1 MAQEVRDLVEKYY
14 PNFPIRHSGKIYR
27 DTTEFMNISYGD
39 VIFIDGLHYMVLRD
53 EVERRF
59 GIDDPK
65 YWVKRCKVLETGER
79 KIVKLV
85 FYEKFPITFGN
96 TKILCHRSPEKEARI
111 LDVVV
116 RGDMRFMQGFSSH
129 DDVNNNIRVIDI
141 IRGRSLDI
149 EIHGIED
156 SHETNFRESF
166 PVILEKFIGAC
177 EAIGFLHGHGEKHGD
192 VRRDHIWIESKTKE
206 YRWIDFDYTYDF
218 SQNPFA
224 LDLFGLGNILI
235 FIVGKGDCTVGSMLE
250 KGFTEDDMDRLS
262 RDDFSI
268 IFQHRL
274 VNLRKIYPYIPEK
287 LNNVM
292 LHFSLGSN
300 VCYDTV
306 DEMLDDLRPC
316 LDILG
321 P

>member
-1 MAQEVRDLVEKYY
+1 MAQEVRDLVKRYY
-14 PNFPIRHSGKIYR
+14 PDFPIRHCGKIYR

-59 GIDDPK
+59 GIEDPK
-65 YWVKRCKVLETGER
+65 YWVKRCRLLETGER

-85 FYEKFPITFGN
+85 FYEEFQMKLGHTE
-96 TKILCHRSPEKEARI
+96 ILCHRSPQKEARI
-111 LDVVV
+111 LDLV
-116 RGDMRFMQGFSSH
+116 RGDMRFMQGVSFQ
-129 DDVNNNIRVIDI
+129 DDVDNNMRVLDL
-141 IRGRSLDI
+141 IRGRSLDH
-149 EIHGIED
+149 EVYGIEQD
-156 SHETNFRESF
+156 HETYFRESF
-166 PVILEKFIGAC
+166 PVILEKFIGAS
-177 EAIGFLHGHGEKHGD
+177 EAIGFLHSHGEKHGD
-192 VRRDHIWIESKTKE
+192 VRRDHIWVESKTKK

-218 SQNPFA
+218 YQNPFA
-224 LDLFGLGNILI
+224 LDLFGLGNILV
-235 FIVGKGDCTVGSMLE
+235 FIVGKVDCTVGTMSEM
-250 KGFTEDDMDRLS
+250 GFTKDDIGKLS
-262 RDDFSI
+262 PDDFSI

-292 LHFSLGSN
+292 LHFSLGSD
-300 VCYDTV
+300 VYYDTV

-321 P
+321 D

>member
-1 MAQEVRDLVEKYY
+1 MTQEVRDLVKKYY

-79 KIVKLV
+79 KIIKLV
-85 FYEKFPITFGN
+85 FYEKFPITLGN

-111 LDVVV
+111 LDVV

-129 DDVNNNIRVIDI
+129 DDVNNNMRVIDI

-149 EIHGIED
+149 EVHGIEE
-156 SHETNFRESF
+156 SHETYFRESF

-262 RDDFSI
+262 LDDFSI

-300 VCYDTV
+300 VYYDTV

>member
-1 MAQEVRDLVEKYY
+1 MTQQVRDLVEKYY

-111 LDVVV
+111 LDIV

-129 DDVNNNIRVIDI
+129 DDVNNNMRVIDI

-149 EIHGIED
+149 EVHGIEEG
-156 SHETNFRESF
+156 HETYFMESF

-192 VRRDHIWIESKTKE
+192 VRRDHIWIKSKTKE
-206 YRWIDFDYTYDF
+206 YCWIDFDYTYDF

-300 VCYDTV
+300 VYYDTV

>member
-1 MAQEVRDLVEKYY
+1 MTQEVRDLVKKYY

-27 DTTEFMNISYGD
+27 NTTEFMNISYGD

-79 KIVKLV
+79 KIIKLV

-111 LDVVV
+111 LEIV

-129 DDVNNNIRVIDI
+129 DDVNNNMRVIDI

-149 EIHGIED
+149 EVHGIED
-156 SHETNFRESF
+156 GHETYFRESF

-177 EAIGFLHGHGEKHGD
+177 EAIGFLHSQGEKHGD

-300 VCYDTV
+300 VYYDTV